1 MGSFRVAGV
10 YYDYASNQGTVMMD
24 LDVYRHHFAS
34 IDPVMSP
41 QTLSIF
47 LKPDSDTDKVH
58 RRIMER
64 LGPAEHM
71 YCVTSS
77 EIRREALR
85 ISDSTFIVT
94 YALQLIA
101 ISMAGFGVASTLIN
115 LIYYRQREIGLLS
128 LIGASYAQVR
138 RIILFEAI
146 VLGVTSQLVGIGIGI
161 ALAMVLIFVINV

>member
-1 MGSFRVAGV
+1 
-10 YYDYASNQGTVMMD
+10 
-24 LDVYRHHFAS
+24 
-34 IDPVMSP
+34 
-41 QTLSIF
+41 
-47 LKPDSDTDKVH
+47 
-58 RRIMER
+58 
-64 LGPAEHM
+64 M

-85 ISDSTFIVT
+85 ISDSTFMVT

-101 ISMAGFGVASTLIN
+101 IIMAGFGVASTLIT
-115 LIYYRQREIGLLS
+115 LIYHRQREIGLLS

-146 VLGVTSQLVGIGIGI
+146 VLGATSQLVGIGIGI